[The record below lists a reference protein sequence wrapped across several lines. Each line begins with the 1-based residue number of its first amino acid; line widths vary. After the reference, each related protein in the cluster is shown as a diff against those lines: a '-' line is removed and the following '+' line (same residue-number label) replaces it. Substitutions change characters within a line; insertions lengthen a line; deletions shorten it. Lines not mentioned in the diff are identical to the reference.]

1 MKARV
6 AVVTIAC
13 AIAMSAFAQ
22 SPAMKPFEI
31 NMDRVRVSSFGGNF
45 GGTDTYLIPTVRLR
59 VSVQG
64 SVWAQK
70 GGAKTHGKYFV
81 AGADHDVMQDLAAK
95 LQNDLVTKMRAAGYK
110 VLTYDD
116 VKSEPD
122 VAGQSHD
129 SVDSRYGLHT
139 SGGLGMPVTFV
150 DATPSDAQAW
160 ASPAA
165 GPAWPFR
172 GLAKAKNLTVIIPE
186 LTFTTPQMFAK
197 TERNVFGDKA
207 GISMDPTMIFEGAMV
222 VGLTPKGGGPAIQ
235 VQQHGKRT
243 ASDAPGKIVKASEEN
258 MHVHNISDFTSA
270 DFVMELDKD
279 AFADGILRVG
289 FALNDVIVAQ
299 VKKDHH

>member
-1 MKARV
+1 
-6 AVVTIAC
+6 
-13 AIAMSAFAQ
+13 
-22 SPAMKPFEI
+22 MKPFEI

-45 GGTDTYLIPTVRLR
+45 GTTDTYLIPTVRLR
-59 VSVQG
+59 LSVEG

-70 GGAKTHGKYFV
+70 GGAKTHGKYYV
-81 AGADHDVMQDLAAK
+81 IGADHDTMQDFARK
-95 LQNDLVTKMRAAGYK
+95 LQDDLASKMRAAGYK
-110 VLTYDD
+110 VMTYDD

-122 VAGQSHD
+122 VASQSHD
-129 SVDSRYGLHT
+129 KFDSRYGLLT
-139 SGGLGMPVTFV
+139 SGGLGMPVTFIE
-150 DATPSDAQAW
+150 ATPSDAQAW
-160 ASPAA
+160 SKPAA

-197 TERNVFGDKA
+197 TERNVFADMA
-207 GISMDPTMIFEGAMV
+207 GVSMDPTMIFEGAAV
-222 VGLTPKGGGPAIQ
+222 VGITPKGGGPAMQ

-243 ASDAPGKIVKASEEN
+243 ASDAPGKIVKANEYN
-258 MHVHNISDFTSA
+258 MHVHNIQDFSSA
-270 DFVMELDKD
+270 DFIMDLDKT